1 LRTLRRGRSAG
12 LFDLDY
18 GRSETVSNSILW
30 VIWPPLQGLM
40 FAILML
46 RYLMS
51 RSRRSYSLDAWH
63 MIICLLVVAKLA
75 PAIGPPYFT
84 GLITIPPLFAHL
96 IETLFLPLRTRWASP
111 VRAADA
117 PLELP
122 RQVAAQ

>member
-1 LRTLRRGRSAG
+1 MPDCAAAWMQDRRIACQVHAQLQNIETGRSAG

-75 PAIGPPYFT
+75 PRNWATLLHGSNHYPAAVRPP
-84 GLITIPPLFAHL
+84 H
-96 IETLFLPLRTRWASP
+96 
-111 VRAADA
+111 
-117 PLELP
+117 
-122 RQVAAQ
+122 